1 MQTADHMEIERKW
14 LVKGWPDEDLPL
26 IREET
31 MRQGYVTVEPTVRI
45 REERAAGEEPKFL
58 MTLKSSGQLS
68 RREIEFPVG
77 RDIFCQIE
85 ALIGRMTGLEL
96 KRVLAKFERLP
107 KDHDL
112 PLENNAQVLMEY
124 EGGISGMALNL
135 EHDFV
140 GAVLLGSDHDIKE
153 GASVKRTKRIVSV
166 PVGEELLGDFNER
179 YSKAQSQK
187 APEEVQKWDGAMP
200 RFMTGSSD
208 NLILDIAG
216 AMNDADAE

>member
-14 LVKGWPDEDLPL
+14 LVKEWPDEDLPL

-85 ALIGRMTGLEL
+85 ALIGRPLIPKVRRTY
-96 KRVLAKFERLP
+96 RLP
-107 KDHDL
+107 GGL
-112 PLENNAQVLMEY
+112 ALEVNHVDAAERTAFWYAEVEFPS
-124 EGGISGMALNL
+124 EAEALAWDPASCGLGNFLSL
-135 EHDFV
+135 EV
-140 GAVLLGSDHDIKE
+140 TGKPGESMGAYWQ
-153 GASVKRTKRIVSV
+153 RTRCS
-166 PVGEELLGDFNER
+166 
-179 YSKAQSQK
+179 
-187 APEEVQKWDGAMP
+187 
-200 RFMTGSSD
+200 
-208 NLILDIAG
+208 
-216 AMNDADAE
+216 